1 MQLFIVTLCIMA
13 EEWRQSRFPG
23 RRLVGQTTAQM
34 LENDPRFVKGISQ
47 LCLEVC
53 GVTSETVF
61 KARYLK
67 FAKENIE
74 RKTKIK

>member
-1 MQLFIVTLCIMA
+1 MQLFIVTLYIMA

-23 RRLVGQTTAQM
+23 RGLVGQTTAQM
-34 LENDPRFVKGISQ
+34 LENDPRCVKGISQ
-47 LCLEVC
+47 LCLEVY